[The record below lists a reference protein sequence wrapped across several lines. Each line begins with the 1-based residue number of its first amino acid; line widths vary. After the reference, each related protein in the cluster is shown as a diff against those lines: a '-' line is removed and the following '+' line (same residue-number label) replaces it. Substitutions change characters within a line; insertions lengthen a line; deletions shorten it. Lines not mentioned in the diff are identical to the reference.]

1 MDKLREKMNQ
11 FKEQIEKLSDDL
23 EASEAANK
31 QLIDQQTERE
41 QEFISFQN
49 RISVLEEELERKEAQ
64 LEEAKQLQ
72 KDSEA
77 SLNHGDVLSKRV
89 EVLEEKLEEA
99 ETQLRAALDENRN
112 LDLTVEGLQRRITQ
126 NEKDAEIAEN
136 KYEELNEKYLA
147 VKHDLD
153 ETIKTLEEL

>member
-1 MDKLREKMNQ
+1 MDKLREKMNL
-11 FKEQIEKLSDDL
+11 FKEQIEKLTDDL
-23 EASEAANK
+23 EASESANK

-41 QEFISFQN
+41 QEFISYQN

-77 SLNHGDVLSKRV
+77 SLNQGDVMSKRV
-89 EVLEEKLEEA
+89 DILEEKLEEA
-99 ETQLRAALDENRN
+99 ETQLRAALEENRN
-112 LDLTVEGLQRRITQ
+112 LDLTVESLQRRITQ
-126 NEKDAEIAEN
+126 NEKDAEIAET

-147 VKHDLD
+147 VKADLD